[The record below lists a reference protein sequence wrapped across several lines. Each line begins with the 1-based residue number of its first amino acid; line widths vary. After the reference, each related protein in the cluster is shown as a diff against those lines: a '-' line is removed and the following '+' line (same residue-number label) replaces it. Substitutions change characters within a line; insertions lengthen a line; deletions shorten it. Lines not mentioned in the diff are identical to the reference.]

1 VRHLHLTAKGH
12 SVVAKSDRIVNGW
25 EKAFRK
31 RLRAENTSK
40 FLAYLDL
47 ALDFFGSRH
56 IEP

>member
-1 VRHLHLTAKGH
+1 
-12 SVVAKSDRIVNGW
+12 VAKSDRIVNGW

-47 ALDFFGSRH
+47 ALDFFGSHH